1 MTDAEHIAALQA
13 ELATVRAEMQAL
25 TATVSHDLRAP
36 LRHITSYVQ
45 LVQEDA
51 GPLLNAEVQGFLT
64 TISDSARHLGAQL
77 DGLLAL
83 SRVGVAAL
91 SLQPVALEPLV
102 QSVVEELCAQTALH
116 SPARQVQWQVSDAL
130 PTVQADP
137 ALLRQAL
144 VQVLGN
150 ALKFT
155 APRENALIAVT
166 PLVAPAGQAGLQVQ
180 DNGVGYNPAM
190 QSALFKVFGRLHSV
204 QQFPGLGMGLALT
217 YKTLQRMGGTVAAR
231 GVVDGGCCITLI
243 LAASHQSI
251 HQQVPMP

>member
-1 MTDAEHIAALQA
+1 MTDAERIAALQA
-13 ELATVRAEMQAL
+13 ELAAVRAEMQAL

-51 GPLLNAEVQGFLT
+51 GPVLTPEVKGFLG

-83 SRVGVAAL
+83 SRVGTAAL
-91 SLQPVALEPLV
+91 SPQVVALGPLV
-102 QSVVEELCAQTALH
+102 QSVVDELAAQAAQQ
-116 SPARQVQWQVSDAL
+116 SPGRPVQWQVADAL

-137 ALLRQAL
+137 TLLRQAL

-155 APRENALIAVT
+155 APREAAVIT
-166 PLVAPAGQAGLQVQ
+166 VEPLAAADVPAGFAGLQVQ
-180 DNGVGYNPAM
+180 DNGVGYNPAL

-204 QQFPGLGMGLALT
+204 QQFAGLGMGLALT
-217 YKTLQRMGGTVAAR
+217 AKLLQRMGGTVAAQ
-231 GVVDGGCCITLI
+231 GVVDGGCCVTLT
-243 LAASHQSI
+243 LP
-251 HQQVPMP
+251 VP

>member
-1 MTDAEHIAALQA
+1 MTDTERIAALQT
-13 ELATVRAEMQAL
+13 ELAAVRAEMQAL

-51 GPLLNAEVQGFLT
+51 GPVLTPEVQGFLT

-83 SRVGVAAL
+83 SRVGTAVL
-91 SLQPVALEPLV
+91 SPQAVDLAPLV
-102 QSVVEELCAQTALH
+102 ADVVQELSAQAARQY
-116 SPARQVQWQVSDAL
+116 PARLVQWQVADAL
-130 PTVQADP
+130 PIVQADP
-137 ALLRQAL
+137 TLLRQAL
-144 VQVLGN
+144 LQVLGN

-155 APRENALIAVT
+155 APRDMAVIAVA
-166 PLVAPAGQAGLQVQ
+166 PLAAADAPAGHTGLQVQ

-204 QQFPGLGMGLALT
+204 QQFAGLGVGLVLT
-217 YKTLQRMGGTVAAR
+217 AKALQRMGGTVAAQ
-231 GVVDGGCCITLI
+231 GVVDGGCCLTLTLP
-243 LAASHQSI
+243 LA
-251 HQQVPMP
+251 

>member
-1 MTDAEHIAALQA
+1 MTDAERITALQA
-13 ELATVRAEMQAL
+13 ELAAVRAELQAL

-51 GPLLNAEVQGFLT
+51 GPLLTSEVQGFLT
-64 TISDSARHLGAQL
+64 TISDSARQLGAQL

-83 SRVGVAAL
+83 SRVGTAV
-91 SLQPVALEPLV
+91 LQLEPVELAPLV
-102 QSVVEELCAQTALH
+102 HEVVEELTAQAARQ
-116 SPARQVQWQVSDAL
+116 SPARTVQWQVADAL

-137 ALLRQAL
+137 ALLRQVL
-144 VQVLGN
+144 GHVLGN

-155 APRENALIAVT
+155 APRETAVIAIA
-166 PLVAPAGQAGLQVQ
+166 PVARFHSADAASGLAAVQVQ

-190 QSALFKVFGRLHSV
+190 QSALFKVFGRLHSA

-217 YKTLQRMGGTVAAR
+217 AKALQRMGGTVAAQ
-231 GVVDGGCCITLI
+231 GVVDGGCCVTLALP
-243 LAASHQSI
+243 LA
-251 HQQVPMP
+251 